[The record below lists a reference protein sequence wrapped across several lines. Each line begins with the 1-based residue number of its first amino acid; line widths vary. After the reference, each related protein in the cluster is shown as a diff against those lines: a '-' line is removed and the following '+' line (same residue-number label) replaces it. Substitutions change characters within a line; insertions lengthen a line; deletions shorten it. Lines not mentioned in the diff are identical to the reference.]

1 MSIQTNQYLI
11 YGINVPVKWI
21 EQWKKK
27 NKDKDWYET
36 FESFMDDS
44 AFTKKVKHKDGI
56 FCLYDGMSGKFL
68 IIGKVLDKSED
79 GELLADHGPMSFDE
93 RSESEK
99 KEIADSIQRNF
110 GISGEIKHWLVTMY
124 R

>member
-21 EQWKKK
+21 DKWKKE
-27 NKDKDWYET
+27 NKGKDWYET

-44 AFTKKVKHKDGI
+44 AYKKTVKHKDGI
-56 FCLYDGMSGKFL
+56 FCLYDGMSGKYL
-68 IIGKVLDKSED
+68 IIGKVLDKSEE
-79 GELLADHGPMSFDE
+79 GEHLADRGPISFDDRPE
-93 RSESEK
+93 DEK
-99 KEIADSIQRNF
+99 KAIADSIQRNF
-110 GISGEIKHWLVTMY
+110 GVTGEIKHWFVTMY